1 MMIRYTRGE
10 YMNWVAPIKDD
21 ETLQKFRDALRSVD
35 DKYYILFEIGIGTG
49 LQLQDILQFKVKD
62 VRGKDMLIAVIGT
75 RQIEQAFPLKPEL
88 QAVITDFIDG
98 RDDEEYLI
106 TGYASTNRPL
116 SREQA
121 YRIFKQTGN
130 KIGLKSIGTQTMRK
144 TFAWRY
150 YKETGDIQYIQNLLN
165 HASPNITFRYIGEK
179 PNIKVIYDKI
189 TDDGNQKAMEYLL
202 KDKKGV
208 RDIDAIILELK
219 TDPTQVIRQTSA
231 AALLWPCRYFA
242 GTNARYTAGFQ
253 SIPLVQK
260 AVNATEAASVTLT
273 AFLPALTTLFQNI
286 CFHLAQL
293 LRTLFIDQPQCL
305 DNIDMLLIIFLNS
318 QFAAYITMFRAI
330 GQTIVRFRSCR
341 KPMHFLPCCTS
352 ALITFC

>member
-49 LQLQDILQFKVKD
+49 LQLQDILQFRVKD
-62 VRGKDMLIAVIGT
+62 VRDKDKLIAVIGT
-75 RQIEQAFPLKPEL
+75 RQIEQSFPLKEEL
-88 QAVITDFIDG
+88 QAVISDFIDG
-98 RDDEEYLI
+98 RDDDEYLI
-106 TGYASTNRPL
+106 TGYASTHKPL

-130 KIGLKSIGTQTMRK
+130 RIGLKSIGTQTMRK

-179 PNIKVIYDKI
+179 PNIRVIYDKI

-202 KDKKGV
+202 TDKKGV
-208 RDIDAIILELK
+208 EDIDAIIHELK
-219 TDPTQVIRQTSA
+219 QIRRKLTGK
-231 AALLWPCRYFA
+231 R
-242 GTNARYTAGFQ
+242 Q
-253 SIPLVQK
+253 S
-260 AVNATEAASVTLT
+260 
-273 AFLPALTTLFQNI
+273 LP
-286 CFHLAQL
+286 
-293 LRTLFIDQPQCL
+293 
-305 DNIDMLLIIFLNS
+305 
-318 QFAAYITMFRAI
+318 
-330 GQTIVRFRSCR
+330 
-341 KPMHFLPCCTS
+341 
-352 ALITFC
+352 

>member
-1 MMIRYTRGE
+1 
-10 YMNWVAPIKDD
+10 MNWVAPIKDD
-21 ETLQKFRDALRSVD
+21 ETLQKFRDTLRSVD

-98 RDDEEYLI
+98 RDDDEYLI

-121 YRIFKQTGN
+121 YR
-130 KIGLKSIGTQTMRK
+130 MRK

-219 TDPTQVIRQTSA
+219 QIRRKLSGKRQPLPYYGRVDT
-231 AALLWPCRYFA
+231 LLEQMHDTLRDF
-242 GTNARYTAGFQ
+242 NQ
-253 SIPLVQK
+253 S
-260 AVNATEAASVTLT
+260 
-273 AFLPALTTLFQNI
+273 
-286 CFHLAQL
+286 H
-293 LRTLFIDQPQCL
+293 
-305 DNIDMLLIIFLNS
+305 
-318 QFAAYITMFRAI
+318 
-330 GQTIVRFRSCR
+330 
-341 KPMHFLPCCTS
+341 
-352 ALITFC
+352 